1 MQPKAQVVPGQ
12 QGERQLQG
20 SAHDQQL
27 KLWHRISGAQLMH
40 IAGHQPD
47 LVITR
52 GAVALGERRVY
63 RTR

>member
-1 MQPKAQVVPGQ
+1 MQP
-12 QGERQLQG
+12 

-27 KLWHRISGAQLMH
+27 KLSHRIGGAQLMH

-47 LVITR
+47 LLITR